1 MIDFKFDFTT
11 RILPYQLNSEDLQTV
26 IDLELTE
33 EHKALQQTVREFVA
47 GEVAPYIKEWDEKAH
62 FERSVFDKMADLG
75 LMGVCIPEQYGGAG
89 FDYISLG
96 IVCEELEACDT
107 FLRVAMSVHVGLNSL
122 SVYSWGT
129 EEQKQKYLV
138 PQAKGEKLATF
149 GLTEPNAGSDVVGMR
164 SYARQDGDDW
174 ILNGEK
180 MWISLGNTADHF
192 LFFCWTD
199 QEKQKNRDHSGISCF
214 IIERSMPGFS
224 SGSLHGKMGIRAGD
238 TGYFS
243 LQDVRVPQ
251 ANMLGNEGEGFKIAM
266 FSLENGRYTVASGA
280 TGVIRASR
288 DASISYAKTREV
300 QGQTIANF
308 QLVKQKIANMEAD
321 YQMSHLLWLKAGY
334 LKNMG
339 LPSARAASL
348 AKWQAT
354 VRSETA
360 ASMAIEIHGANGYI
374 NDYPVERYLRN
385 CKAAVIYEGTRD
397 IHTLMQAD
405 WALGMKK
412 EKAARVILPP
422 YKPAES
428 AAA

>member
-1 MIDFKFDFTT
+1 VIDF
-11 RILPYQLNSEDLQTV
+11 
-26 IDLELTE
+26 ELSE
-33 EHKALQQTVREFVA
+33 EHIALQNTVREFCA
-47 GEVAPYIKEWDEKAH
+47 GEVAPHIKEWDEKAY

-75 LMGVCIPEQYGGAG
+75 LLGVCIPEQYGGAG

-96 IVCEELEACDT
+96 LVCEELEACDT

-138 PQAKGEKLATF
+138 PQAKGEKIATF

-164 SYARQDGDDW
+164 SYARRDGDDW

-180 MWISLGNTADHF
+180 MWISLADVADHF

-199 QEKQKNRDHSGISCF
+199 QEKQKARDHSGISCF
-214 IIERSMPGFS
+214 IVERAMPGFS
-224 SGSLHGKMGIRAGD
+224 SGTLHGKLGIKAGN

-243 LQDVRVPQ
+243 LQDVRVPH
-251 ANMLGNEGEGFKIAM
+251 ANMLGQEGEGFKIAM

-288 DASISYAKTREV
+288 DASAAYANTREV
-300 QGQTIANF
+300 QGQKIGNF
-308 QLVKQKIANMEAD
+308 QLVKQKIAEMEAD
-321 YQMSHLLWLKAGY
+321 FQMSHLLWLKCGW
-334 LKNMG
+334 LKNQG
-339 LPSARAASL
+339 LPSAKAASL

-354 VRSETA
+354 TRSEKA
-360 ASMAIEIHGANGYI
+360 ASMAIEVHGANGYT

-397 IHTLMQAD
+397 IHTIMQAD
-405 WALGMKK
+405 WALGLKK

-422 YKPAES
+422 YQPNEAKGTAS
-428 AAA
+428 

>member
-1 MIDFKFDFTT
+1 M
-11 RILPYQLNSEDLQTV
+11 S
-26 IDLELTE
+26 
-33 EHKALQQTVREFVA
+33 KALLSLTLAAALMFAAGLPVAAQQPDASGDKAFASLDSDKDGKLTQAEF
-47 GEVAPYIKEWDEKAH
+47 GKL
-62 FERSVFDKMADLG
+62 FEMEGK
-75 LMGVCIPEQYGGAG
+75 
-89 FDYISLG
+89 
-96 IVCEELEACDT
+96 
-107 FLRVAMSVHVGLNSL
+107 
-122 SVYSWGT
+122 
-129 EEQKQKYLV
+129 
-138 PQAKGEKLATF
+138 
-149 GLTEPNAGSDVVGMR
+149 
-164 SYARQDGDDW
+164 
-174 ILNGEK
+174 
-180 MWISLGNTADHF
+180 TA
-192 LFFCWTD
+192 TD

-214 IIERSMPGFS
+214 IVERSMPGFS
-224 SGSLHGKMGIRAGD
+224 SGTLHGKMGIRAGD

-280 TGVIRASR
+280 TGVIRAAR
-288 DASISYAKTREV
+288 DASVAYANTREV

-354 VRSETA
+354 VRSEAA
-360 ASMAIEIHGANGYI
+360 ASMAIEIHGANGYT

-422 YKPAES
+422 YKATDS